1 MKKNVLR
8 LRNLMKYSELT
19 HLIRI
24 MRTIFF
30 LIFVFVFQLVA
41 SDADAQK
48 AKVNISKNILPLGEL
63 ITEIEKQTDYL
74 FVYSDAEI
82 NVSEQVKVNARN
94 KPVDDV
100 LEQAFNNG
108 SIAYEYANNYIS
120 LRILSE
126 NEKQA
131 IRQQSQK
138 RISGVIIDTDGETII
153 GANVIEKGTTNGVIT
168 DLDGKFSLL
177 VNDNAILQISYIGY
191 LTQEV
196 EVGNRNVINVTLET
210 NTLII
215 DEVVVTA
222 LGLQREKKALGYAV
236 QEVGGGDIAKSK
248 ELDVINALAGRVSG
262 VHITQGGGGVGSNN
276 SRIVIR
282 GENSIAGKNEPLYII
297 DGVPGSSDDVSSDDI
312 ESLSVLKGPAASA
325 LYGSRALSGVVVI
338 TTKTG
343 KGKTG
348 LNVEVNS
355 SAMFQ
360 NPLVLPSYQSDY
372 GQGVGGVYRNT
383 TDQSWGAKL
392 NAGEGNSNN
401 AKNFYETGHVLTNN
415 ASVTKTDDKSSFR
428 LSYTNVTQKGIVPN
442 TDYNS
447 NRFDFSASRDLFK
460 GFTVNGN
467 VKFTKNNSDNGYDK
481 IKTRNSNHNK
491 TVDPRLW
498 PTSLDLNDLKDYW
511 ITEGEQQK
519 IWSANNDNPYFTLY
533 ENTNPME
540 SERWFSNFSFSY
552 DFLKHFSLMGRVS
565 YISESGN
572 QEWYTRVGSEGWEDG
587 RERKYGGYET
597 KMWRNKELNTDFL
610 LSYNNNFFDDVL
622 SFKASA
628 GGNHTYQSY
637 SNYIE
642 GMNYMLG
649 DVPVYTL
656 GNYRTNTRVT
666 NNYGPNKIV
675 NSLYAFVN
683 LGYKNRLYLDLTAR
697 NDWSSALP
705 SNNNSYF
712 YPSASLSALV
722 TEFFELPKVISF
734 WKVRGSFAM
743 VGNDTDAGQLQPD
756 YSFTEGSGGVAGIE
770 EGGIKREYNLKPELA
785 SSFEIGT
792 DIRFF
797 NNRLNLDV
805 NYYKTTTRNQIW
817 NVAVSEISGYSSAMK
832 NAGKVSSHG
841 LEVSLQATPVMTK
854 DFTWST
860 TVNWSFDRSKI
871 VELDPE
877 NPDLVFTTKIAGTDG
892 LYTYDK
898 AGQRRGS
905 LYSRYSKKFEYD
917 PSIHSADLAAYN
929 GAILHD
935 PGKKIQRS
943 DDLAVLGNYN
953 PDWIG
958 SWYNSFQYKDFN
970 LSFLLFTN
978 YGNSF
983 YTGFEKALYSRGL
996 ATETGTARNNGGVL
1010 PIGHLWQVV
1019 ADDPS
1024 SIRPFQ
1030 AGDEIDSETYYKEHI
1045 GDGENND
1052 YWIRDGSFLKLK
1064 ELTFTYNLP
1073 KRLLSRTFINSASIS
1088 LVGRNLAVW
1097 SKVKYVDPEGYSSDE
1112 SENSVPGTST
1122 LSSGIPSTRNIG
1134 FSVNIKF

>member
-1 MKKNVLR
+1 MKKNALR
-8 LRNLMKYSELT
+8 LCNLMKYSELT

-48 AKVNISKNILPLGEL
+48 AKVNISKNVLPLGEL

-126 NEKQA
+126 NEKQT

-138 RISGVIIDTDGETII
+138 RISGVIIDSDGETII

-312 ESLSVLKGPAASA
+312 ESISVLKGPAASA

-355 SAMFQ
+355 SSMFQ
-360 NPLVLPSYQSDY
+360 NPLVLPSYQSEY

-401 AKNFYETGHVLTNN
+401 AKDFYNTGHVLTNN

-447 NRFDFSASRDLFK
+447 NRFDFSASKELFK

-467 VKFTKNNSDNGYDK
+467 VKFTKNNSDN
-481 IKTRNSNHNK
+481 NQSE
-491 TVDPRLW
+491 DPRLW
-498 PTSLDLNDLKDYW
+498 PTSLDLKDLKDYW

-519 IWSANNDNPYFTLY
+519 IWSANNDNPYFKLY

-540 SERWFSNFSFSY
+540 SERWFTNFSFSY

-572 QEWYTRVGSEGWEDG
+572 QEWYTRVGSEGWADG
-587 RERKYGGYET
+587 RERKYGGYKT

-637 SNYIE
+637 SNYME
-642 GMNYMLG
+642 GQNYMLG

-656 GNYRTNTRVT
+656 GNYRTYTRVT

-675 NSLYAFVN
+675 NSFYAFAN

-841 LEVSLQATPVMTK
+841 LEVSLQAIPVMTK

-871 VELDPE
+871 VELDSE
-877 NPDLVFTTKIAGTDG
+877 NPDLVFTTKIKGTDG

-996 ATETGTARNNGGVL
+996 APETGTARNNGGVL
-1010 PIGHLWQVV
+1010 PTGHLWQVI
-1019 ADDPS
+1019 ADDPG

-1030 AGDEIDSETYYKEHI
+1030 PGDEIDSETYYKEHI

-1088 LVGRNLAVW
+1088 LIGRNLAVW
-1097 SKVKYVDPEGYSSDE
+1097 SKVKHVDPEGYSSDE

-1122 LSSGIPSTRNIG
+1122 LSAGIPSTRNIG